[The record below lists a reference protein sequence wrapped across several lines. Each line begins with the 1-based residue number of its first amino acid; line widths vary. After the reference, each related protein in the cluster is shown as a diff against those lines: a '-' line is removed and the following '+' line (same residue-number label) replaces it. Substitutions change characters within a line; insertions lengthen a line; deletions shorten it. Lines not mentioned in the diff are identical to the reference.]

1 MAGDE
6 DYKRLG
12 TELSA
17 SAEQRSG
24 SLKAELTKS
33 LSSVF
38 DSDGKVITNEAG
50 DPEDPISYTLFKVID
65 KQRAHIEMV
74 RKDSSM
80 TKLYVSHSV
89 GIDGD
94 ELRTKMDKIVD
105 WTANQGD
112 INIHTGNYVNT
123 TYSVGDGGLSQNN
136 FTNTLKS
143 KLDGIASS
151 ANNYSISS
159 DLLDEDNMSTN
170 SATKVP
176 SQQSV
181 KAYVADGLALKLDLT
196 GGTMTGLIRER
207 FLAITSI
214 NKFTVDVRTTSI
226 LQILIKTGNFT
237 LATATPSFA
246 GQELTIIAL
255 TAGVIRHSAKPQ
267 AGNFVF
273 ANGSHLAVSAG
284 QAYKFVTDVNKIWRQ
299 IH

>member
-237 LATATPSFA
+237 LTTATPSFA

-255 TAGVIRHSAKPQ
+255 SGGVIRHAGKPQ

-284 QAYKFVTDVNKIWRQ
+284 QAYKFVTDENKIWRQ